1 MFIVDGHLDLAM
13 NALRYERDIRL
24 PVAALRRR
32 EQGVDDGRG
41 VCTLS
46 LPELRNAGV
55 GLVVST
61 VLARSKPW
69 IDPARKPPRSNIDY
83 PDATM
88 AYAMARG
95 ELAYYR
101 LLEGLGELRV
111 ITTAEQLDAHLAALA
126 GCHGSPS
133 PDPGASGGPQPPLG
147 VIVTMEGADPI
158 VDPEQLGHWHELGLR
173 TLMLA
178 HFGQSRYAAGTPS
191 VDPANTHDVDGPIT
205 DLGKALLEA
214 MAELAMPLDLSHAS
228 DLSFYTALDA
238 FDGRVYSSH
247 ASCRAIAPG
256 GVAQQVHPMRMHTDE
271 QLRML
276 IERGAVIGVPMFNAY
291 LDPNYRPPPDSDP
304 DLVPLSRVA
313 DHVDHICQLAGSA
326 DHVAIGSDL
335 DGGFGA
341 EHTPRDL
348 DTVADLPRLA
358 PLLKDRGLTD
368 DDVAGFFAGNWMRF
382 WQENLPPG
390 SPGGG

>member
-1 MFIVDGHLDLAM
+1 MTMLIVDGHLDLAM

-24 PVAALRRR
+24 PVAALRQR
-32 EQGVDDGRG
+32 ENGSIEDGCG
-41 VCTLS
+41 ICTVS
-46 LPELRNAGV
+46 LPELRRAGI

-61 VLARSKPW
+61 VLARAKPW

-88 AYAMARG
+88 AHAIAQG

-101 LLEGLGELRV
+101 LLESQGEFRI
-111 ITTAEQLDAHLAALA
+111 ITTVAELHTHLAQL
-126 GCHGSPS
+126 HSTSPGMS
-133 PDPGASGGPQPPLG
+133 PVG

-158 VDPEQLGHWHELGLR
+158 VDPDQVHHWHALGLR

-191 VDPANTHDVDGPIT
+191 TDPTNSHDVDGPIT
-205 DLGKALLEA
+205 DLGAALLKE
-214 MAELAMPLDLSHAS
+214 MAVLKMPLDLSHAS
-228 DLSFYTALDA
+228 DQSFFTALDA

-247 ASCRAIAPG
+247 STCRAIAPG
-256 GVAQQVHPMRMHTDE
+256 GAAQKVHPMRMHTDE
-271 QLRML
+271 QLRL
-276 IERGAVIGVPMFNAY
+276 LVKRGGVIGVAMFNAY
-291 LDPNYRPPPDSDP
+291 LEPGYHENSDA
-304 DLVPLSRVA
+304 DAVSLSRVA

-326 DHVAIGSDL
+326 EHVAIGSDL

-348 DTVADLPRLA
+348 DTAADLPRLA
-358 PLLKDRGLTD
+358 PLLKAHGFTD
-368 DDVAGFFAGNWMRF
+368 EDVAGFFSGNWIRF
-382 WQENLPPG
+382 WGENLPG
-390 SPGGG
+390 DNATQVASP